1 MMSEALRQFARLDE
15 LPLVDVHDRFL
26 ELLRDE
32 AIPRSTYFLSET
44 DAHPNPTGYAEL
56 PDSSLT
62 ILNPARGHCG
72 LVRSLGAGFLP
83 ATNRNPGQVSSSAIT
98 SARRG

>member
-44 DAHPNPTGYAEL
+44 DAHPNPTGYAE
-56 PDSSLT
+56 
-62 ILNPARGHCG
+62 IAR
-72 LVRSLGAGFLP
+72 LVADYFEPR
-83 ATNRNPGQVSSSAIT
+83 
-98 SARRG
+98 